1 MKRFHSILLV
11 ILASCVMGQ
20 VLVGFQGK
28 FVVLQE
34 SEGFVEVKDLEKLGL
49 TFVLS
54 EVSGRA
60 YLIFEKKIILLN
72 KDGTVTVDFLDVYE
86 KSARFVGKRVFIK
99 TELLQKIL
107 GLKAHTTVSGQ
118 TALLDSVPIL
128 VSAVFEKNQLK
139 LGFVGFVSE
148 QMVSARTSKG
158 KLIVEI
164 SPCLSSAISLEPV
177 KVSTDGTSVI
187 VELDL
192 GVDVEPVMV
201 MKIEANALSFELR
214 MPMLGKEWVANGV
227 YWQQTTERIGN
238 KELLVNYLWID
249 PSVVELKPAI
259 SSSGIGTMESVEAM
273 VARSGAI
280 AGVNASYFDPNTAIP
295 IGLLI
300 VDGKVLQTAYGDRPI
315 FVYSYAGTVH
325 IERFYF
331 ELNVRVGQLLF
342 IVKGVNTVALG
353 DVLVFTREFGLP
365 IPKRD
370 DTIYFVVENGKVVS
384 RGWISKAPEKGFV
397 LAISNKYEKYL
408 QEVRAGDPVE
418 YVINTNFPYRIKH
431 AVEAGPLLL
440 YQGAPIPD
448 RNQEKNRYGGN
459 IARINATRTL
469 IATTQ
474 DGKVALM
481 VISDQN
487 GFGGVNYDELVD
499 FCLSKGFYSAMN
511 FDGGSSSVMVIRDKI
526 VSRTTTGWTRAVP
539 VSLLVVQRSQ

>member
-1 MKRFHSILLV
+1 V
-11 ILASCVMGQ
+11 IGQ

-158 KLIVEI
+158 KLTVEI

-300 VDGKVLQTAYGDRPI
+300 VDGKVLQTAYGGRPI

-370 DTIYFVVENGKVVS
+370 DTIYFVVEDGKVVS

-459 IARINATRTL
+459 IARTNATRTL

-487 GFGGVNYDELVD
+487 GSGGVNYDELVD

-526 VSRTTTGWTRAVP
+526 VSRTPTGWTRAVP

>member
-158 KLIVEI
+158 KLTVEI

-526 VSRTTTGWTRAVP
+526 VSRTQTGWTRAVP

>member
-526 VSRTTTGWTRAVP
+526 VSRTQTGWTRAVP

>member
-526 VSRTTTGWTRAVP
+526 VSRTPTGWTRAVP

>member
-1 MKRFHSILLV
+1 
-11 ILASCVMGQ
+11 MGQ

-158 KLIVEI
+158 KLTVEI

-526 VSRTTTGWTRAVP
+526 VSRTPTGWTRAVP

>member
-158 KLIVEI
+158 KLTVEI

-526 VSRTTTGWTRAVP
+526 VSRTPTGWTRAVP

>member
-128 VSAVFEKNQLK
+128 ASAVFEKNQLK

-158 KLIVEI
+158 KLTVEI

-273 VARSGAI
+273 VARNGAI

-300 VDGKVLQTAYGDRPI
+300 VDSKVLQAAYGDRPI

-397 LAISNKYEKYL
+397 LAVSNKYEKYL

-459 IARINATRTL
+459 IARTNATRTL

-487 GFGGVNYDELVD
+487 GSGGVNYDELVD

-526 VSRTTTGWTRAVP
+526 VSRTSTGWTRAVP

>member
-118 TALLDSVPIL
+118 TALLDNVPIL

-273 VARSGAI
+273 VARNGAI

-300 VDGKVLQTAYGDRPI
+300 VDGKVLQAAYGDRPI

-397 LAISNKYEKYL
+397 LAVSNKYEKYL

-459 IARINATRTL
+459 IARTNATRTL

-487 GFGGVNYDELVD
+487 GSGGVNYDELVD

-526 VSRTTTGWTRAVP
+526 VSRTPTGWTRAVP

>member
-158 KLIVEI
+158 KLTVEI

-300 VDGKVLQTAYGDRPI
+300 VDGKVLQAAYGDRPI

-397 LAISNKYEKYL
+397 LAVSNKYEKYL

-487 GFGGVNYDELVD
+487 GSGGVNYDELVD

-526 VSRTTTGWTRAVP
+526 VSRTPTGWTRAVP

>member
-1 MKRFHSILLV
+1 
-11 ILASCVMGQ
+11 
-20 VLVGFQGK
+20 
-28 FVVLQE
+28 
-34 SEGFVEVKDLEKLGL
+34 
-49 TFVLS
+49 
-54 EVSGRA
+54 
-60 YLIFEKKIILLN
+60 
-72 KDGTVTVDFLDVYE
+72 
-86 KSARFVGKRVFIK
+86 
-99 TELLQKIL
+99 
-107 GLKAHTTVSGQ
+107 
-118 TALLDSVPIL
+118 
-128 VSAVFEKNQLK
+128 
-139 LGFVGFVSE
+139 
-148 QMVSARTSKG
+148 
-158 KLIVEI
+158 
-164 SPCLSSAISLEPV
+164 
-177 KVSTDGTSVI
+177 
-187 VELDL
+187 
-192 GVDVEPVMV
+192 
-201 MKIEANALSFELR
+201 
-214 MPMLGKEWVANGV
+214 
-227 YWQQTTERIGN
+227 
-238 KELLVNYLWID
+238 VNYLWID

-300 VDGKVLQTAYGDRPI
+300 VDGKVLQAAYGDRPI

-459 IARINATRTL
+459 IARTNATRTL

-487 GFGGVNYDELVD
+487 GSGGVNYDELVD

-526 VSRTTTGWTRAVP
+526 VSRTPTGWTRAVP

>member
-1 MKRFHSILLV
+1 MRHLFFLV
-11 ILASCVMGQ
+11 LVVVASCALGQ
-20 VLVGFQGK
+20 ILVGLQGK

-34 SEGFVEVKDLEKLGL
+34 SEGYVDVQGLQQLGL

-60 YLIFEKKIILLN
+60 YLIFEKKIVLLN
-72 KDGTVTVDFLDVYE
+72 KDGTVSVDFLDVYE
-86 KSARFVGKRVFIK
+86 ESAKFVGKRVFIK
-99 TELLQKIL
+99 AELLQNIL
-107 GLKAHTTVSGQ
+107 GLKAYKTVAGQ
-118 TALLDSVPIL
+118 IVLLDSVPIL

-139 LGFVGFVSE
+139 LRFAGFISE

-158 KLIVEI
+158 KLTVEI
-164 SPCLSSAISLEPV
+164 SPCLSSAMSLEPV
-177 KVSTDGTSVI
+177 KILAEGTSVI
-187 VELDL
+187 IDVDL

-201 MKIEANALSFELR
+201 MRMEASALVFELR
-214 MPMLGKEWVANGV
+214 MPMLGKEWIANGV
-227 YWQQTTERIGN
+227 YWQQTSERIGN

-249 PSVVELKPAI
+249 PSIVELKPAI
-259 SSSGIGTMESVEAM
+259 SSSGIGTMESVESM
-273 VARSGAI
+273 VARNGAI

-300 VDGKVLQTAYGDRPI
+300 VDGKVLQSIYGDRPI
-315 FVYSYAGTVH
+315 FVYTYAGTAH

-331 ELNVRVGQLLF
+331 DLNVRVGQLLF

-353 DVLVFTREFGLP
+353 DVLIFTREFGLP

-370 DTIYFVVENGKVVS
+370 DTIYLVVEEGKVVS
-384 RGWISKAPEKGFV
+384 KGWTSKAPDSGFV
-397 LAISNKYEKYL
+397 LAISNKYERYL
-408 QEVRAGDPVE
+408 QEVRPGDPVE
-418 YVINTNFPYRIKH
+418 YVVNTNFPYRIKH

-459 IARINATRTL
+459 IARVNATRTL

-474 DGKVALM
+474 DGKVALI

-487 GFGGVNYDELVD
+487 GSGGVNYDELVD

-526 VSRTTTGWTRAVP
+526 VSRTPTGWTRAVP
-539 VSLLVVQRSQ
+539 VSLLVVEKSE

>member
-72 KDGTVTVDFLDVYE
+72 KDDTVTVDFLDVYE

-300 VDGKVLQTAYGDRPI
+300 VDGKVLQAAYGDRPI

-487 GFGGVNYDELVD
+487 GSGGVNYDELVD

-526 VSRTTTGWTRAVP
+526 VSRTPTGWTRAVP

>member
-28 FVVLQE
+28 FVVPQE

-158 KLIVEI
+158 KLTVEI

-526 VSRTTTGWTRAVP
+526 VSRTPTGWTRAVP